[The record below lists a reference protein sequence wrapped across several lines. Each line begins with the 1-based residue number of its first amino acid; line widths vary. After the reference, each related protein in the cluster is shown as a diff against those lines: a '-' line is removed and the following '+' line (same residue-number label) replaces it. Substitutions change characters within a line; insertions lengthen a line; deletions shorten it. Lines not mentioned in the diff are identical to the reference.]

1 MKPPRIR
8 MSSGRRPRARFHAS
22 WSPASKGKTRR
33 TTLRLL
39 GVLGALLAVF
49 AIGANVY
56 AVSFWDNLP
65 NVHNLDASQFMGD
78 TVILDRSGQL
88 IADVGIQGAAQQG
101 NRRVSVPLAQIS
113 PRVVQATIAV
123 EDRTFWTNPGFD
135 VQGIV
140 RSAANN
146 FRAGSITGGGS
157 TITQQLAKQLFLTK
171 NGIAVQSLSRK
182 AQEIALAYQLTQ
194 TYSKQQILELYL
206 NTSYYGAQQYGVQA
220 AAQTYFH
227 KDAKNVDLAQAAMLA
242 GLPQWPDNYNPV
254 VHFDAAKVR
263 QREVLDAMVAQGDI
277 TARDAAVA
285 AAEQLSPAPPVN
297 NWKAPRFVDYVLNEL
312 RNLGYDPGSQQ
323 LTVKTTLDLG
333 KQALA
338 EQVIADNFKAQQPRD
353 RAGRLSSAMLAM
365 DPKTGQILAYVG
377 SPDPTGQA
385 DSFDFVTR
393 PINPG
398 SSVKPFTYGKAIL
411 DGKITMDTPLVDGP
425 SPYVLNLPG
434 SPPYK
439 VQNYDLKTHGTLPAR
454 VALASSLNIPAV
466 KVEMAEGVPAEVDF
480 YRQMGINPRT
490 RDSSYKYH
498 TDSPETSYSA
508 SLTLGGFPI
517 TLLEEVSAYS
527 AYADMGIYHRPEAI
541 LQVTGPRGVPPYQAD
556 PNRGVKQAVDPGLAF
571 IIASIL
577 VNDNNRAPIF
587 GLGSPLHL
595 PDRRSAAKTGT
606 SENFHDGLTM
616 GFTPD
621 LVAGV
626 WIGDT
631 AGTSPKTGQLYT
643 MTTGSDGV
651 IVAAPAWHKFMEA
664 ALKGVPDNWYTMP
677 ADVTPG
683 ANGSFFLKGSS
694 KVDRLPGDDP
704 SPTPSPGANPNGIP
718 PDPGTGP
725 RPADPRLC
733 QLRLPPLPTCPS
745 PGILPPTP

>member
-1 MKPPRIR
+1 

-22 WSPASKGKTRR
+22 WSPASRVRTRR
-33 TTLRLL
+33 TALRLL

-56 AVSFWDNLP
+56 AVSFWDSLP
-65 NVHNLDASQFMGD
+65 NVRNLDASQFMGD
-78 TVILDRSGQL
+78 TTILDRNGQL
-88 IADVGIQGAAQQG
+88 IADVGIQGDGQQG
-101 NRRVSVPLAQIS
+101 NRRVTVGLDQIS
-113 PRVVQATIAV
+113 PKIVQATVAV

-157 TITQQLAKQLFLTK
+157 TLTQQLAKQLFLTK
-171 NGIAVQSLSRK
+171 NGVAVQSLSRK
-182 AQEIALAYQLTQ
+182 AQEVALAYQLTQ

-227 KDAKNVDLAQAAMLA
+227 QDAGKVDLAEAALLA
-242 GLPQWPDNYNPV
+242 GLPQSPDTYNPV
-254 VHFDAAKVR
+254 QHFDAAKIR
-263 QREVLDAMVAQGDI
+263 QKEVLDAMVTQGYI
-277 TARDAAVA
+277 TAHDAAVA
-285 AAEQLSPAPPVN
+285 YAEQLQPSPPVN
-297 NWKAPRFVDYVLNEL
+297 NWKAPRFVDYVMSEL
-312 RNLGYDPGSQQ
+312 KRLGYTPGQQQ

-338 EQVIADNFKAQQPRD
+338 EQTISDNFKAQQFRD
-353 RAGRLSSAMLAM
+353 KAGRLSSGMVAM
-365 DPKTGQILAYVG
+365 DPTNGQILAYVG
-377 SPDPTGQA
+377 SPDPTGQS
-385 DSFDFVTR
+385 DSFDFVTH

-439 VQNYDLKTHGTLPAR
+439 VQNYDLRTHGTLPAR

-466 KVEMAEGVPAEVDF
+466 KVEMAEGVPAVVDF
-480 YRQMGINPRT
+480 YRQMGMQPRT
-490 RDSSYKYH
+490 RDSSGTYH
-498 TDSPETSYSA
+498 TDSPETAYSA

-517 TLLEEVSAYS
+517 TLLEEVTALS
-527 AYADMGIYHRPEAI
+527 AYADMGIYHQPEAI
-541 LQVTGPRGVPPYQAD
+541 LSVTGPRGTVPYQAD
-556 PNRGVKQAVDPGLAF
+556 PNRGLKQAVDPGVAF

-577 VNDNNRAPIF
+577 SDDNNRAPIF
-587 GLGSPLHL
+587 GLGTALHL
-595 PDRRSAAKTGT
+595 PDRHAAAKTGT
-606 SENFHDGLTM
+606 SENFHDGLTI

-621 LVAGV
+621 LAAVV

-631 AGTSPKTGQLYT
+631 AGTNPKTGELYN
-643 MTTGSDGV
+643 MINNSDGV
-651 IVAAPAWHKFMEA
+651 VVAAPAWHKFMES
-664 ALKGVPDNWYTMP
+664 ALKGVPDKWYTMP
-677 ADVTPG
+677 SDVVKG
-683 ANGSFFLKGSS
+683 AGNSFYLKTTT
-694 KVDRLPGDDP
+694 KVNNLPGDNP
-704 SPTPSPGANPNGIP
+704 SPTPSANTNGVP
-718 PDPGTGP
+718 PDPGKGP
-725 RPADPRLC
+725 QPVDPRVC
-733 QLRLPPLPTCPS
+733 QLRLPIPGCPQ
-745 PGILPPTP
+745 PTPGGIPVPGG

>member
-1 MKPPRIR
+1 

-22 WSPASKGKTRR
+22 WSPASRGKTRR
-33 TTLRLL
+33 SVVRVL
-39 GVLGALLAVF
+39 GVAGALLAVF
-49 AIGANVY
+49 AIAGNVY
-56 AVSFWDNLP
+56 AVSFWDSLP
-65 NVHNLDASQFMGD
+65 PVRNIDSTLFQGD
-78 TVILDRSGQL
+78 TIILDRSGQQ
-88 IADVGIQGAAQQG
+88 IADVGIQGASEQG
-101 NRRVSVPLAQIS
+101 NRRVSVTLDQIS
-113 PRVVQATIAV
+113 PKVVQGTIAI

-135 VQGIV
+135 PQGII

-146 FRAGSITGGGS
+146 FRAGAITGGGS
-157 TITQQLAKQLFLTK
+157 TITQQLAKQLFL
-171 NGIAVQSLSRK
+171 NPQQSLSRK

-194 TYSKQQILELYL
+194 TYSKQQILEFYL
-206 NTSYYGAQQYGVQA
+206 NRSYYGAQQYGVQA

-242 GLPQWPDNYNPV
+242 GLPQSPDTYNPV
-254 VHFDAAKVR
+254 QHFEAAKLR
-263 QREVLDAMVAQGDI
+263 QKEVLDAMVNQGYI
-277 TARDAAVA
+277 TARDAALA
-285 AAEQLSPAPPVN
+285 YAEELHPTPPVN
-297 NWKAPRFVDYVLNEL
+297 NWKAPRFVDFVLAEL
-312 RNLGYDPGSQQ
+312 RHLGYDPGQQQ

-333 KQALA
+333 KQQLA
-338 EQVIADNFKAQQPRD
+338 EQVVADNFKAMQPRD
-353 RAGRLSSAMLAM
+353 RAGRLSSGMLAL
-365 DPKTGQILAYVG
+365 DPNTGQILAYVG

-411 DGKITMDTPLVDGP
+411 DGRITMDTPIVDGP
-425 SPYVLNLPG
+425 SPYVLNLSG

-439 VQNYDLKTHGTLPAR
+439 VQDYDLRTHGTLPAR

-466 KVEMAEGVPAEVDF
+466 KVEMSEGVPAVVDF
-480 YRQMGINPRT
+480 YRQMGMLPRT
-490 RDSSYKYH
+490 RDNNGNYH
-498 TDSPETSYSA
+498 TDSPETAYSA

-517 TLLEEVSAYS
+517 TLLEEVSAFS
-527 AYADMGIYHRPEAI
+527 AYADMGVYHQPEAI
-541 LQVTGPRGVPPYQAD
+541 LQVTGPRGVAPYTAD
-556 PNRGVKQAVDPGLAF
+556 PNRGVKQAVDAGLAF

-577 VNDNNRAPIF
+577 SNDNNRAPIF

-595 PDRRSAAKTGT
+595 PDRHAAAKTGT

-631 AGTSPKTGQLYT
+631 AGTNPKTGELYT

-651 IVAAPAWHKFMEA
+651 IVAAPAWHRFMEA
-664 ALKGVPDNWYTMP
+664 ALKGVPDHWYTMP

>member
-1 MKPPRIR
+1 

-33 TTLRLL
+33 TTMRLL

-49 AIGANVY
+49 AVGANVY

-65 NVHNLDASQFMGD
+65 SVRNLDASQFHGD
-78 TVILDRSGQL
+78 TVILDRNGQQ
-88 IADVGIQGAAQQG
+88 IADVGIQGASERG
-101 NRRVSVPLAQIS
+101 DRRVSVGLDQIS
-113 PRVVQATIAV
+113 TKIVQATVAV

-135 VQGIV
+135 PQGII

-146 FRAGSITGGGS
+146 FRAGAITGGGS

-171 NGIAVQSLSRK
+171 NGVAAQSLSRK

-206 NTSYYGAQQYGVQA
+206 NTSYYGAQQYGVEA
-220 AAQTYFH
+220 AAQTYFRS
-227 KDAKNVDLAQAAMLA
+227 DAKKLDLAQAAMLA
-242 GLPQWPDNYNPV
+242 GLPQSPDTYNPV
-254 VHFDAAKVR
+254 IHYDAAKVR
-263 QREVLDAMVAQGDI
+263 QREVLDAMVNQGYVTAQE
-277 TARDAAVA
+277 AAKA
-285 AAEQLSPAPPVN
+285 YGEQLTVSQPVN

-312 RNLGYDPGSQQ
+312 RTLGYDPGSQQ

-353 RAGRLSSAMLAM
+353 RAGRLSSALLAM

-377 SPDPTGQA
+377 SPDPTGQSDA
-385 DSFDFVTR
+385 YDFVTT

-411 DGKITMDTPLVDGP
+411 DGKITMDTPIVDGP
-425 SPYVLNLPG
+425 STYVLNLPG

-439 VQNYDLKTHGTLPAR
+439 VQNYDQKTHGTVPAR

-466 KVEMAEGVPAEVDF
+466 KVEMSEGVPAEVDF
-480 YRQMGINPRT
+480 YRQMGIFPRT
-490 RDSSYKYH
+490 QDAKGYH

-517 TLLEEVSAYS
+517 TILEEVSGFA
-527 AYADMGIYHRPEAI
+527 AYADMGIYHQPEAI
-541 LQVTGPRGVPPYQAD
+541 LQVTGPRGVAPYQAD
-556 PNRGVKQAVDPGLAF
+556 PNRGVRQAVDPGLAF

-577 VNDNNRAPIF
+577 GNDNNRAPIF

-595 PDRRSAAKTGT
+595 PDRHAAAKTGT
-606 SENFHDGLTM
+606 SESFHDGLTM

-631 AGTSPKTGQLYT
+631 AGTNPKTGQLYN

-664 ALKGVPDNWYTMP
+664 ALKGVPDDWYTAP
-677 ADVTPG
+677 ADVKPG
-683 ANGSFFLKGSS
+683 ADGSYFLTSIPNKI
-694 KVDRLPGDDP
+694 DHLPGDDP
-704 SPTPSPGANPNGIP
+704 SPTPSPGANPFGIP
-718 PDPGTGP
+718 PDPGRGP
-725 RPADPRLC
+725 QPVDPRVC
-733 QLRLPPLPTCPS
+733 KLPIPIPGCPPQPS
-745 PGILPPTP
+745 PGVPPTP

>member
-1 MKPPRIR
+1 

-22 WSPASKGKTRR
+22 WSPASRTKTRR
-33 TTLRLL
+33 TAVRLL
-39 GVLGALLAVF
+39 GVAGALIAVF

-56 AVSFWDNLP
+56 AVSFWDSLP
-65 NVHNLDASQFMGD
+65 PVHNIDSTLFQGD
-78 TVILDRSGQL
+78 TIILDRNGQQ
-88 IADVGIQGAAQQG
+88 IADVGIQGASEQG
-101 NRRVSVPLAQIS
+101 NRRVSVTLDQIS
-113 PRVVQATIAV
+113 PKLVQGTIAI

-135 VQGIV
+135 PQGII

-146 FRAGSITGGGS
+146 FRAGAITGGGS
-157 TITQQLAKQLFLTK
+157 TITQQLAKQLFLTPQ
-171 NGIAVQSLSRK
+171 QSLSRK
-182 AQEIALAYQLTQ
+182 AQEVALAYQLTQ
-194 TYSKQQILELYL
+194 TYSKEQILEFYL
-206 NTSYYGAQQYGVQA
+206 NRSYYGAQQYGVQA
-220 AAQTYFH
+220 AAQTFFH
-227 KDAKNVDLAQAAMLA
+227 KDAKNVDLAEAAMLA
-242 GLPQWPDNYNPV
+242 GLPQSPDAYNPV
-254 VHFDAAKVR
+254 QHFEAAKVR
-263 QREVLDAMVAQGDI
+263 QKEVLDAMVTQGSI
-277 TARDAAVA
+277 TARDAALA
-285 AAEQLSPAPPVN
+285 YAEDLHPSAPVN
-297 NWKAPRFVDYVLNEL
+297 NWKAPRFVDFVLSEL
-312 RNLGYDPGSQQ
+312 RHLGYDPGNQQ

-333 KQALA
+333 KQQLA
-338 EQVIADNFKAQQPRD
+338 EQVIADNFKAMQSRD

-365 DPKTGQILAYVG
+365 DPNTGQILAYVG

-411 DGKITMDTPLVDGP
+411 DGRITMDTPIVDGP

-434 SPPYK
+434 GPPYK
-439 VQNYDLKTHGTLPAR
+439 VQNYDLRTHGTLPAR

-466 KVEMAEGVPAEVDF
+466 KVEMAEGVPAVVDF
-480 YRQMGINPRT
+480 YRQMGMLPRT
-490 RDSSYKYH
+490 RDTSGNYH

-517 TLLEEVSAYS
+517 TLLEEVSAFS
-527 AYADMGIYHRPEAI
+527 VYADMGVYHQPEAI
-541 LQVTGPRGVPPYQAD
+541 LQVTGPRGVAPYAAD
-556 PNRGVKQAVDPGLAF
+556 PNRGVKQAVDAGLAF

-577 VNDNNRAPIF
+577 GNDNNRAPIF

-595 PDRRSAAKTGT
+595 PDRHAAAKTGT

-631 AGTSPKTGQLYT
+631 AGTNPKTGELYT

-651 IVAAPAWHKFMEA
+651 IVAAPAWHRFMEA
-664 ALKGVPDNWYTMP
+664 ALKGVPDHWYTMP

-683 ANGSFFLKGSS
+683 PNGSYFLKSS
-694 KVDRLPGDDP
+694 GKVDHLPGDDP

-725 RPADPRLC
+725 RPVDPRLC
-733 QLRLPPLPTCPS
+733 QLKFPVPVCPS

>member
-1 MKPPRIR
+1 

-22 WSPASKGKTRR
+22 WSPASKVKTRR
-33 TTLRLL
+33 SAVRLL
-39 GVLGALLAVF
+39 GVLGALIAVF
-49 AIGANVY
+49 AVGANVY

-65 NVHNLDASQFMGD
+65 SVRNLDATQFHGD
-78 TVILDRSGQL
+78 TVILDRNGQQ
-88 IADVGIQGAAQQG
+88 IADVGIQGASEQG
-101 NRRVSVPLAQIS
+101 DRRVTVGLDEIS
-113 PRVVQATIAV
+113 PKIVQATVAV
-123 EDRTFWTNPGFD
+123 EDRTFWSNPGFD
-135 VQGIV
+135 PQGIV
-140 RSAANN
+140 RSALNN
-146 FRAGSITGGGS
+146 FRSGSITGGGS

-242 GLPQWPDNYNPV
+242 GLPQSPDNYNPV

-263 QREVLDAMVAQGDI
+263 QKEVLDAMVAQGYV

-285 AAEQLSPAPPVN
+285 DAEQLTVSPPVN
-297 NWKAPRFVDYVLNEL
+297 NGKAPRFVDYVLSEL
-312 RNLGYDPGSQQ
+312 RHLGYDPGSQQ

-338 EQVIADNFKAQQPRD
+338 EQVIADNFKTQQPRD
-353 RAGRLSSAMLAM
+353 RAGRLSSGMLAM

-377 SPDPTGQA
+377 SPDPTGVA
-385 DSFDFVTR
+385 DAFDFVTT

-398 SSVKPFTYGKAIL
+398 SSVKSFTYGKAIL
-411 DGKITMDTPLVDGP
+411 DGKITMDTPIVDGP

-439 VQNYDLKTHGTLPAR
+439 VTNYDLRTHGTLPAR
-454 VALASSLNIPAV
+454 VAFASSLNIPAV
-466 KVEMAEGVPAEVDF
+466 KVEMTEGVPAEVDF
-480 YRQMGINPRT
+480 YRQMGMLPRT
-490 RDSSYKYH
+490 QDSSYHYH

-527 AYADMGIYHRPEAI
+527 AYADMGIYHAPEAI
-541 LQVTGPRGVPPYQAD
+541 LQVTGPRGVAPYQAD
-556 PNRGVKQAVDPGLAF
+556 PNRGVRQAVDPGVAF

-577 VNDNNRAPIF
+577 DNDNNRAPIF

-595 PDRRSAAKTGT
+595 ADRHAAAKTGT

-631 AGTSPKTGQLYT
+631 AGTNPKTGQLYT

-664 ALKGVPDNWYTMP
+664 ALKGVPNDWYTQP
-677 ADVTPG
+677 ADVSGP
-683 ANGSFFLKGSS
+683 APDGSFFLKSTPN
-694 KVDRLPGDDP
+694 KIDHLQGDDP
-704 SPTPSPGANPNGIP
+704 SPTPSPGTNPFGIP
-718 PDPGTGP
+718 PDPGRGP
-725 RPADPRLC
+725 QPVDPRVC
-733 QLRLPPLPTCPS
+733 KLPIPIPGCPQPS
-745 PGILPPTP
+745 PGVGVPPTP

>member
-1 MKPPRIR
+1 V
-8 MSSGRRPRARFHAS
+8 
-22 WSPASKGKTRR
+22 
-33 TTLRLL
+33 RLL
-39 GVLGALLAVF
+39 GVLGALIAVF
-49 AIGANVY
+49 AVGANVY

-65 NVHNLDASQFMGD
+65 SVRNLDATQFQGD
-78 TVILDRSGQL
+78 TLILDRNGQQ
-88 IADVGIQGAAQQG
+88 IADVGIQGAAEQG
-101 NRRVSVPLAQIS
+101 NRRVTVGLAQIS
-113 PRVVQATIAV
+113 PKIVQATVAV

-135 VQGIV
+135 PQGIV
-140 RSAANN
+140 RSALNN

-171 NGIAVQSLSRK
+171 NGIAVQSVSRK

-227 KDAKNVDLAQAAMLA
+227 KDAKDVDLAQAAMLA
-242 GLPQWPDNYNPV
+242 GLPQSPDNYNPA
-254 VHFDAAKVR
+254 VHYDAAKVR
-263 QREVLDAMVAQGDI
+263 QKEVLDAMVTQGDI
-277 TARDAAVA
+277 TAGDAAKA
-285 AAEQLSPAPPVN
+285 LTEQLTVSAPVN
-297 NWKAPRFVDYVLNEL
+297 NWKAPRFVDYVLHEL
-312 RNLGYDPGSQQ
+312 RSLGYDPGSQQ

-338 EQVIADNFKAQQPRD
+338 EQVIADNFKTQQPRD
-353 RAGRLSSAMLAM
+353 RTGRLSSAMLAM

-377 SPDPTGQA
+377 SPDPTGVSDQ
-385 DSFDFVTR
+385 FDFVTT
-393 PINPG
+393 PLNPG

-411 DGKITMDTPLVDGP
+411 DGKITMDTPIVDGP
-425 SPYVLNLPG
+425 SPYVLPLPG
-434 SPPYK
+434 SAPYK
-439 VQNYDLKTHGTLPAR
+439 VQNYDLRTHGTLPAR

-480 YRQMGINPRT
+480 YRQMGMLPRT
-490 RDSSYKYH
+490 QDSSYHYH

-517 TLLEEVSAYS
+517 TLLEEVTAYS
-527 AYADMGIYHRPEAI
+527 AYADMGIYHQPEAI
-541 LQVTGPRGVPPYQAD
+541 LQVTGPRGVAPYQAD
-556 PNRGVKQAVDPGLAF
+556 PNRGIRQAVDPGIAF

-577 VNDNNRAPIF
+577 DNDNNRAPIF

-595 PDRRSAAKTGT
+595 ADRHAAAKTGT

-621 LVAGV
+621 LVGGV

-631 AGTSPKTGQLYT
+631 AGTNPKTGQLYT

-664 ALKGVPDNWYTMP
+664 ALKGVPNDWYTQP
-677 ADVTPG
+677 ADVSGP
-683 ANGSFFLKGSS
+683 APDGSFFLKSS
-694 KVDRLPGDDP
+694 PNKIDHLQGDDP
-704 SPTPSPGANPNGIP
+704 SPTPSPGTNPFGIP
-718 PDPGTGP
+718 PDPGRGP
-725 RPADPRLC
+725 QPVDPRAC
-733 QLRLPPLPTCPS
+733 KLPIPIPGCPLPS
-745 PGILPPTP
+745 PGVGVPPTP